1 LLRSIANAL
10 SSSYGLGRVR
20 RPPAPSRNESDE
32 DTMAEDDDV
41 LLPGLAHEGENDD
54 LRDDVV
60 ALFGID
66 LDDAHVPLS
75 ILTTAVE
82 KGPLVTP
89 TQTPLLHQW
98 LFWE

>member
-1 LLRSIANAL
+1 
-10 SSSYGLGRVR
+10 
-20 RPPAPSRNESDE
+20 
-32 DTMAEDDDV
+32 MAEDDDV